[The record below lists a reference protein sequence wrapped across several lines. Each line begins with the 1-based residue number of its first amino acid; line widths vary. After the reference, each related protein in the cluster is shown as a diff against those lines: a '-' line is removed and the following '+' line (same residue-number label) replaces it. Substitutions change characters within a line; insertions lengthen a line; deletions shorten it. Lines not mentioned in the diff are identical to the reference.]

1 MRNPNRLDNFYEK
14 LKNIHK
20 TEFPDWRF
28 GQFII
33 NFLSWYGQDP
43 FYLEE
48 SKMLAKIQEFV
59 DHLKGGN

>member
-1 MRNPNRLDNFYEK
+1 MRDPKRLDKFYEE

-20 TEFPDWRF
+20 KEFPDWRF

-33 NFLSWYGQDP
+33 NFLSWYGQDS

-48 SKMLAKIQEFV
+48 GKMLAKIKEFV
-59 DHLKGGN
+59 NHLKGGN